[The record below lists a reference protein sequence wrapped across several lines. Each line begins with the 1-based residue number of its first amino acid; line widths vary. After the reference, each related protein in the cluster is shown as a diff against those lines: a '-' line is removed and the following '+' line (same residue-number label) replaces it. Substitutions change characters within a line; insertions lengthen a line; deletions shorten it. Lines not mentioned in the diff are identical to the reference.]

1 MEEEQET
8 SDEDGGIVKRPTAG
22 SGDE

>member
-1 MEEEQET
+1 MNQQED
-8 SDEDGGIVKRPTAG
+8 SDKDGGIVKRPSAG